1 MQPFVIDALNGV
13 SYGLLLFMLS
23 AGLTLIFSMLGVLN
37 FAHASFYMLGAYV
50 GFSVAARAGFWWA
63 LVIAPPV
70 VGLMGAVLERWLLRR
85 VRPHG
90 HLAELLLTFGA
101 AYLIGEGV
109 KLAWGLQALSVSV
122 PATLDGP
129 LFDVYGLAFPRY
141 RAFMMAVALAML
153 AVLFAVL
160 RVSKAGLIV
169 RAALTHPQAVAA
181 LGHDVPRVFTGVFAA
196 GTALAAL
203 AGVIGA
209 PLFVVEPAMAES
221 VGSIVF
227 VVVVIGGLGSLGG
240 ALVASLVIGCLQTFA
255 VSTDIALG
263 ELLGELPGELS
274 GNLDHALPA
283 AWSAL
288 TLAQLAPLVP
298 YVLLVAMLA
307 VRSRGFFGQRDDD
320 A

>member
-1 MQPFVIDALNGV
+1 MQSFAINLLNGV

-50 GFSVAARAGFWWA
+50 GFALAGHLGFWGA
-63 LVIAPPV
+63 LVGAPLV
-70 VGLMGAVLERWLLRR
+70 VGLIGAAFERWLLRR

-101 AYLIGEGV
+101 AYLIGETV
-109 KLAWGLQALSVSV
+109 KLIWGLQAIAAPI
-122 PATLDGP
+122 PAALDGA
-129 LFDVYGLAFPRY
+129 LFTFDGAAFPRY
-141 RAFMMAVALAML
+141 RAFMMAVSLAML
-153 AVLFAVL
+153 AVLYAVL
-160 RVSKAGLIV
+160 RVSKTGLIV
-169 RAALTHPQAVAA
+169 RAALTHPGAVEA
-181 LGHDVPRVFTGVFAA
+181 LGHNVPRVFTFVFAA

-209 PLFVVEPAMAES
+209 PLFVIEPAMAES

-240 ALVASLVIGCLQTFA
+240 ALAASLLVGCIQTFA
-255 VSTDIALG
+255 VASDVSLGGIAAALG
-263 ELLGELPGELS
+263 QPLS
-274 GNLDHALPA
+274 A
-283 AWSAL
+283 AWGAL

-298 YVLLVAMLA
+298 YVLLIAMLTL
-307 VRSRGFFGQRDDD
+307 RPGGLFGLRDDD
-320 A
+320 V

>member
-1 MQPFVIDALNGV
+1 MQSFVIDALNGV

-63 LVIAPPV
+63 LVIAPLV
-70 VGLMGAVLERWLLRR
+70 VGLMGAALERWLLRR

-109 KLAWGLQALSVSV
+109 KLVWGLQALSAVV
-122 PATLDGP
+122 PKALDGP
-129 LFDVYGLAFPRY
+129 LLDVYGVALPRY
-141 RAFMMAVALAML
+141 RAFMMAVAMAML
-153 AVLFAVL
+153 AVLYAVL

-169 RAALTHPQAVAA
+169 RAALTHPQAVEA

-209 PLFVVEPAMAES
+209 PLFVLEPAMAES

-240 ALVASLVIGCLQTFA
+240 ALVASLVIGCVQTFVVA
-255 VSTDIALG
+255 TNIPLG
-263 ELLGELPGELS
+263 DLFGDLS
-274 GNLDHALPA
+274 GDFGNALPA

-298 YVLLVAMLA
+298 YLLLVAMLA

>member
-1 MQPFVIDALNGV
+1 MQSFAINLLNGV

-50 GFSVAARAGFWWA
+50 GFALAVHLGFWGA
-63 LVIAPPV
+63 LVGAPLV
-70 VGLMGAVLERWLLRR
+70 VGLIGAAFERWLLRR

-101 AYLIGEGV
+101 AYLIGETV
-109 KLAWGLQALSVSV
+109 KLIWGLQAIAAPI
-122 PATLDGP
+122 PAALDGA
-129 LFDVYGLAFPRY
+129 LFTFDGAAFPRY
-141 RAFMMAVALAML
+141 RAFMMAVSLAML
-153 AVLFAVL
+153 VVLYAVL
-160 RVSKAGLIV
+160 RVSKTGLIV
-169 RAALTHPQAVAA
+169 RAALTHPGAVEA
-181 LGHDVPRVFTGVFAA
+181 LGHNVPRVFTFVFAA

-203 AGVIGA
+203 AGAIGA

-240 ALVASLVIGCLQTFA
+240 ALAASLLVGCIQTFA
-255 VSTDIALG
+255 VASDVSLGGIAAALG
-263 ELLGELPGELS
+263 QPLS
-274 GNLDHALPA
+274 A
-283 AWSAL
+283 AWGAL

-298 YVLLVAMLA
+298 YVLLIAMLTL
-307 VRSRGFFGQRDDD
+307 RPGGLFGLRDDD
-320 A
+320 V

>member
-1 MQPFVIDALNGV
+1 VQSFVIDALNGL

-23 AGLTLIFSMLGVLN
+23 AGLTLVFSMLGVLN

-50 GFSVAARAGFWWA
+50 GFSVAAYVGFWWA
-63 LVIAPPV
+63 LIVAPLV
-70 VGLMGAVLERWLLRR
+70 VGLLGAALERGLLRR

-109 KLAWGLQALSVSV
+109 KLIWGLQALSAVV
-122 PATLDGP
+122 PAALDGP
-129 LFDVYGLAFPRY
+129 LFDVYGIAFSRY
-141 RAFMMAVALAML
+141 RAFMMAVAVAML
-153 AVLFAVL
+153 VVLFAVL
-160 RVSKAGLIV
+160 RVSKAGLVV
-169 RAALTHPQAVAA
+169 RAALTHPDAVEA

-209 PLFVVEPAMAES
+209 PLFVLEPSMAES

-227 VVVVIGGLGSLGG
+227 VVVVTGGLGSLGG
-240 ALVASLVIGCLQTFA
+240 ALVASVVIGCVQTFA
-255 VSTDIALG
+255 VASDASLG
-263 ELLGELPGELS
+263 DLLGDF
-274 GNLDHALPA
+274 NVALPS

-288 TLAQLAPLVP
+288 TLAQVAPLLP

-307 VRSRGFFGQRDDD
+307 VRSRGLFGQRDDD

>member
-1 MQPFVIDALNGV
+1 MQAFVIDALNGV
-13 SYGLLLFMLS
+13 SYGLLLFMPS

-50 GFSVAARAGFWWA
+50 GFSVAARAGFGWA
-63 LVIAPPV
+63 LLIAPLV
-70 VGLMGAVLERWLLRR
+70 VGLLGAALERWLLRR

-109 KLAWGLQALSVSV
+109 KLVWGLQALSAAV
-122 PATLDGP
+122 PKALDGP
-129 LFDVYGLAFPRY
+129 LFDVYGIAFSRY
-141 RAFMMAVALAML
+141 RAFMMTVAVAML
-153 AVLFAVL
+153 AALFVVL
-160 RVSKAGLIV
+160 RVSKAGLVV
-169 RAALTHPQAVAA
+169 RAALTHPDAVEA
-181 LGHDVPRVFTGVFAA
+181 LGHDVPRVFTSVFAA

-227 VVVVIGGLGSLGG
+227 VVVVIGGLGSLSG
-240 ALVASLVIGCLQTFA
+240 ALVASLVIGCVQTFA
-255 VSTDIALG
+255 VASDVSLG
-263 ELLGELPGELS
+263 DLIGDVDRS
-274 GNLDHALPA
+274 LPA

-288 TLAQLAPLVP
+288 MLAQLAPLVP
-298 YVLLVAMLA
+298 YLLLVAMLA
-307 VRSRGFFGQRDDD
+307 LRPRGFFGRRDDD

>member
-1 MQPFVIDALNGV
+1 MNGV

-63 LVIAPPV
+63 LVVAPLA
-70 VGLMGAVLERWLLRR
+70 VGLMGAALERWLLRR

-109 KLAWGLQALSVSV
+109 KLVWGLQALSVAV
-122 PATLDGP
+122 PTALDGP
-129 LFDVYGLAFPRY
+129 LFDVYGLAFSRY

-153 AVLFAVL
+153 IVLVAML

-169 RAALTHPQAVAA
+169 RAALTHPQAVEA
-181 LGHDVPRVFTGVFAA
+181 LGHDVPRVFTWVFAA
-196 GTALAAL
+196 GTGLAAL

-227 VVVVIGGLGSLGG
+227 VVVVIGGLGSLSG
-240 ALVASLVIGCLQTFA
+240 ALVASLVIGCVQTFA
-255 VSTDIALG
+255 VSTDVQLG
-263 ELLGELPGELS
+263 ELLGDLS
-274 GNLDHALPA
+274 GDTGASLPA

-298 YVLLVAMLA
+298 YLLLVAMLA
-307 VRSRGFFGQRDDD
+307 VRARGFFGQRDDD

>member
-1 MQPFVIDALNGV
+1 MQSFVLDALNGV

-50 GFSVAARAGFWWA
+50 GFSVAARMGFWWA
-63 LVIAPPV
+63 FVVAPLV
-70 VGLMGAVLERWLLRR
+70 VGLMGAALERWLLRR

-109 KLAWGLQALSVSV
+109 KLVWGLQALSAVV
-122 PATLDGP
+122 PKALDGP
-129 LFDVYGLAFPRY
+129 LLDVYGVVFSRY

-153 AVLFAVL
+153 AVLYAVL

-169 RAALTHPQAVAA
+169 RAALTHPQAVEA

-209 PLFVVEPAMAES
+209 PLFVLEPAMAES

-240 ALVASLVIGCLQTFA
+240 ALVASLVIGCVQTFA
-255 VSTDIALG
+255 VATDIPLG
-263 ELLGELPGELS
+263 ELFGDFD
-274 GNLDHALPA
+274 NALPA

-298 YVLLVAMLA
+298 YLLLVAMLA

>member
-1 MQPFVIDALNGV
+1 VQTFVIDALNGV

-37 FAHASFYMLGAYV
+37 FAHASCYMLGAYV
-50 GFSVAARAGFWWA
+50 GVSIEARAGFWWA
-63 LVIAPPV
+63 LVVAPLV
-70 VGLMGAVLERWLLRR
+70 VGLMGAALERWLLRR

-109 KLAWGLQALSVSV
+109 KLVWGLQALSASV
-122 PATLDGP
+122 PPVLQGP
-129 LFDVYGLAFPRY
+129 LFDVYGLAFSRY

-153 AVLFAVL
+153 AVLAAVL

-169 RAALTHPQAVAA
+169 RAALTHPQAVEA

-227 VVVVIGGLGSLGG
+227 VVVVMGGLGSLAG

-255 VSTDIALG
+255 VSTDMSLG
-263 ELLGELPGELS
+263 DLLGDLSSDLS
-274 GNLDHALPA
+274 GSLPA

-298 YVLLVAMLA
+298 YLLLVAMLA

>member
-1 MQPFVIDALNGV
+1 MQSFAINLLNGV

-50 GFSVAARAGFWWA
+50 GFALAGHLGFWGA
-63 LVIAPPV
+63 LVGAPLV
-70 VGLMGAVLERWLLRR
+70 VGLIGAAFERWLLRR

-101 AYLIGEGV
+101 AYLIGETV
-109 KLAWGLQALSVSV
+109 KLIWGLQAIAAPI
-122 PATLDGP
+122 PAALDGA
-129 LFDVYGLAFPRY
+129 LFTFDGAAFPRY
-141 RAFMMAVALAML
+141 RAFMMAVSLAML
-153 AVLFAVL
+153 AVLYAVL
-160 RVSKAGLIV
+160 RVSKTGLIV
-169 RAALTHPQAVAA
+169 RAALTHPGAVEA
-181 LGHDVPRVFTGVFAA
+181 LGHNVPRVFTFVFAA

-240 ALVASLVIGCLQTFA
+240 ALAASLLVGCIQTFA
-255 VSTDIALG
+255 VASDVSLGGIAAALG
-263 ELLGELPGELS
+263 QPLS
-274 GNLDHALPA
+274 A
-283 AWSAL
+283 AWGAL

-298 YVLLVAMLA
+298 YVLLIAMLTL
-307 VRSRGFFGQRDDD
+307 RPGGLFGLRDDD
-320 A
+320 V

>member
-63 LVIAPPV
+63 LVIAPLA
-70 VGLMGAVLERWLLRR
+70 VGLMGAALERWLLRR

-109 KLAWGLQALSVSV
+109 KLVWGLQALSVAV
-122 PATLDGP
+122 PAALEGP
-129 LFDVYGLAFPRY
+129 LFEVYGLAFSRY
-141 RAFMMAVALAML
+141 RGFMMAVAVAMLAML
-153 AVLFAVL
+153 AAVL
-160 RVSKAGLIV
+160 RVSKTGLIV
-169 RAALTHPQAVAA
+169 RAALTHPQAVEA
-181 LGHDVPRVFTGVFAA
+181 LGHDVPSVFTWVFAA
-196 GTALAAL
+196 GTAFAAL

-221 VGSIVF
+221 VGSVVF

-240 ALVASLVIGCLQTFA
+240 ALAASLVIGCLQTFA
-255 VSTDIALG
+255 VATDMSLG
-263 ELLGELPGELS
+263 ELLGDLGGDMGRS
-274 GNLDHALPA
+274 LPA

-288 TLAQLAPLVP
+288 TLAQLAPLMP
-298 YVLLVAMLA
+298 YLLLVAMLA
-307 VRSRGFFGQRDDD
+307 VRARGFFGQRDDD

>member
-1 MQPFVIDALNGV
+1 MQSFAINLLNGV

-50 GFSVAARAGFWWA
+50 GFALTAHLGFWGA
-63 LVIAPPV
+63 LIGAPLV
-70 VGLMGAVLERWLLRR
+70 VGLIGAAVERWLLRR

-101 AYLIGEGV
+101 AYLIGEAV
-109 KLAWGLQALSVSV
+109 KLAWGLQAIAAPV
-122 PATLDGP
+122 PAALDGA
-129 LFDVYGLAFPRY
+129 LFTFDGAAFPRY
-141 RAFMMAVALAML
+141 RAFMMVVSLAML
-153 AVLFAVL
+153 VVLYAVL
-160 RVSKAGLIV
+160 RVSKTGLIV
-169 RAALTHPQAVAA
+169 RAALMHPDAVEA
-181 LGHDVPRVFTGVFAA
+181 LGHNVPRVFTFVFAA

-240 ALVASLVIGCLQTFA
+240 ALAASLLIGCIQTFA
-255 VSTDIALG
+255 VASDVSLGGIAAALG
-263 ELLGELPGELS
+263 QPLS
-274 GNLDHALPA
+274 T
-283 AWSAL
+283 AWGGL

-307 VRSRGFFGQRDDD
+307 LRPGGLFGLRDDD
-320 A
+320 V

>member
-1 MQPFVIDALNGV
+1 MQSFAINLLNGV

-50 GFSVAARAGFWWA
+50 GFALAVHLGFWGA
-63 LVIAPPV
+63 LVGAPLV
-70 VGLMGAVLERWLLRR
+70 VGLIGAAFERWLLRR

-101 AYLIGEGV
+101 AYLIGETV
-109 KLAWGLQALSVSV
+109 KLIWGLQAIAAPI
-122 PATLDGP
+122 PAALDGA
-129 LFDVYGLAFPRY
+129 LFTFDGAAFPRY
-141 RAFMMAVALAML
+141 RAFMMAVSLAML
-153 AVLFAVL
+153 VVLYAVL
-160 RVSKAGLIV
+160 RVSKTGLIV
-169 RAALTHPQAVAA
+169 RAALTHPGAVEA
-181 LGHDVPRVFTGVFAA
+181 LGHNVPRVFTFVFAA

-240 ALVASLVIGCLQTFA
+240 ALAASLLVGCIQTFA
-255 VSTDIALG
+255 VASDVSLGGIAAALG
-263 ELLGELPGELS
+263 QPLS
-274 GNLDHALPA
+274 A
-283 AWSAL
+283 AWGAL

-298 YVLLVAMLA
+298 YVLLIAMLTL
-307 VRSRGFFGQRDDD
+307 RPGGLFGLRDDD
-320 A
+320 V

>member
-1 MQPFVIDALNGV
+1 MQSFAINLLNGV

-50 GFSVAARAGFWWA
+50 GFALTAHLGFWGA
-63 LVIAPPV
+63 LVGAPLV
-70 VGLMGAVLERWLLRR
+70 VGLIGAAFERWLLRR

-101 AYLIGEGV
+101 AYLIGEAV
-109 KLAWGLQALSVSV
+109 KLVWGLQAIAAPV
-122 PATLDGP
+122 PAALDGA
-129 LFDVYGLAFPRY
+129 LFTFDGAAFPRY
-141 RAFMMAVALAML
+141 RAFMMVVSLAML
-153 AVLFAVL
+153 AVLYAVL
-160 RVSKAGLIV
+160 RVSKTGLIV
-169 RAALTHPQAVAA
+169 RAALTHPGAVEA
-181 LGHDVPRVFTGVFAA
+181 LGHNVPRVFTCVFAA

-240 ALVASLVIGCLQTFA
+240 ALAASLLIGCIQTFA
-255 VSTDIALG
+255 VASDVSLGGIAAALG
-263 ELLGELPGELS
+263 QPLS
-274 GNLDHALPA
+274 T
-283 AWSAL
+283 AWGGL

-298 YVLLVAMLA
+298 YVLLIAMLA
-307 VRSRGFFGQRDDD
+307 LRPGGLFGLRDDD
-320 A
+320 V

>member
-1 MQPFVIDALNGV
+1 MQSFVINLLDGV

-50 GFSVAARAGFWWA
+50 GFSVAARTGFWSA
-63 LVIAPPV
+63 LVIAPLI
-70 VGLMGAVLERWLLRR
+70 VGLIGAALERWLLRR

-109 KLAWGLQALSVSV
+109 KLLWGLSALTASV
-122 PATLDGP
+122 PAALDGP
-129 LFDVYGLAFPRY
+129 LFTLYGAAFPRY
-141 RAFMMAVALAML
+141 RAFMMAVSVAML
-153 AVLFAVL
+153 LALYAVL

-169 RAALTHPQAVAA
+169 RAALTHASGVEA
-181 LGHDVPRVFTGVFAA
+181 LGHNVPRVFTGVFAV

-209 PLFVVEPAMAES
+209 PLFVIEPAMAES

-240 ALVASLVIGCLQTFA
+240 ALVASLVVGCVQTFA
-255 VSTDIALG
+255 VASNVSLG
-263 ELLGELPGELS
+263 EITMAFGE
-274 GNLDHALPA
+274 ALPP
-283 AWSAL
+283 AWDTL
-288 TLAQLAPLVP
+288 TLAQLAPLLP
-298 YVLLVAMLA
+298 YLLLVAMLA
-307 VRSRGFFGQRDDD
+307 LRPRGLFGRRDDH

>member
-1 MQPFVIDALNGV
+1 VQSFVLDALNGV

-50 GFSVAARAGFWWA
+50 GFSVAARMGFWWA
-63 LVIAPPV
+63 FVVAPLV
-70 VGLMGAVLERWLLRR
+70 VGLMGAALERWLLRR

-109 KLAWGLQALSVSV
+109 KLVWGLQALSAVV
-122 PATLDGP
+122 PKALDGP
-129 LFDVYGLAFPRY
+129 LLDVYGVVFSRY

-153 AVLFAVL
+153 AVLYAVL

-169 RAALTHPQAVAA
+169 RAALTHPQAVEA

-209 PLFVVEPAMAES
+209 PLFVLEPAMAES

-240 ALVASLVIGCLQTFA
+240 ALVASLVIGCVQTFA
-255 VSTDIALG
+255 VATDIPLG
-263 ELLGELPGELS
+263 ELFGDFD
-274 GNLDHALPA
+274 NALPA

-298 YVLLVAMLA
+298 YLLLVAMLA